1 MGIGP
6 SASDFAWLLN
16 EAIAFW
22 QEYDPA
28 SRTDLSCCAHR
39 IDDGLYF
46 IDPIRLAPEATSA
59 LVERASPRAVLL
71 TNGNHGRAARVFA
84 RQWDIPIFAPPDI
97 ERDLEFTPDGELKP
111 GTIYWDQL
119 EIIDLSG
126 AAPGEVA
133 IYRRDLE
140 ILSFGDAFIHLPG
153 YGFCLLPE
161 NYCLS
166 TKQLYSAIHQLRDL
180 PVRLITF
187 AHGYPVTMK
196 AQERLRELLE
206 D

>member
-28 SRTDLSCCAHR
+28 SRTDLSCSAHR
-39 IDDGLYF
+39 INDGLYF
-46 IDPIRLAPEATSA
+46 VDPIRLAPEAATA
-59 LVERASPRAVLL
+59 LVERALPRAILL
-71 TNGNHGRAARVFA
+71 TNGNHTRAARLFA
-84 RQWDIPIFAPPDI
+84 RQWNIPIFAPSGI
-97 ERDLEFTPDGELKP
+97 ERDLGFTPDGELKP
-111 GTIYWDQL
+111 GATYWDQL
-119 EIIDLSG
+119 QILDLSG
-126 AAPGEVA
+126 ASAGEVA

-153 YGFCLLPE
+153 FGFSLLPE
-161 NYCLS
+161 KYCLNA
-166 TKQLYSAIHQLRDL
+166 KQLQIGIQQLRDL
-180 PVRLITF
+180 AVRLLTF

-196 AQERLRELLE
+196 AQERLRELLG